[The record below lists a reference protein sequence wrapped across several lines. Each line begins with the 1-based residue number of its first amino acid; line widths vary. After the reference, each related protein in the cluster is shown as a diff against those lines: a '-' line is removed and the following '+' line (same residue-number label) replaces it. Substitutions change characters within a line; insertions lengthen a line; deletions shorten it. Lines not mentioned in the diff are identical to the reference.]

1 MPLFAGRHAS
11 HRMFTFMHIDRS
23 QLDATFTHTAKLL
36 DMLAAAD
43 SLNRDISHTN
53 QAKRL
58 DVWEAVP

>member
-1 MPLFAGRHAS
+1 MPLFAGRHAF

-23 QLDATFTHTAKLL
+23 QLDATFIHTAKL
-36 DMLAAAD
+36 LAAAD

-58 DVWEAVP
+58 DV